1 MSPRNDIAI
10 YSPFAFSFYEDPGN
24 KAYQD
29 AKGGGGAEL
38 QTTLLARALARDGL
52 RVAHVVYPVEVIA
65 PDLPPSLEVVQRP
78 PRARRRD
85 VLGKLGE
92 TLGVWRALT
101 AADARLYVFRTGL
114 SGGIAAFVVG
124 ALLCLIRRRRLV
136 LAASND
142 LDFIFERPDRSRLT
156 EAMYRLALRQTRR
169 IVVQSEQQ
177 LGLARTAVGDS
188 GRVSLIPS
196 FAEPAE
202 DEPTPAQRDAFLW
215 VGRLVEYKLPL
226 HYVELARALPEVRFV
241 MVAPTTGE
249 TTQALEQQLAAA
261 TADVPNLEVLA
272 HLRRE
277 RTLELIGRSIAVVG
291 TSHHEGMPNVFLE
304 AWARGVPV
312 ISLHF
317 DPDGRIAREGMG
329 ICAQGSWE
337 RFVDAARMLRE
348 DQDLRGALGDS
359 GRSYVARVHSPAAVG
374 AQWITLLRGELGD

>member
-10 YSPFAFSFYEDPGN
+10 YSPFAFAFYEDPSSE
-24 KAYQD
+24 AYQD

-38 QTTLLARALARDGL
+38 QTTLLARILAGDGL
-52 RVAHVVYPVEVIA
+52 RVAHIVYPVAVIA
-65 PDLPPSLEVVQRP
+65 PQRPPSLEVVQRP

-92 TLGVWRALT
+92 TLGVWRALV

-114 SGGIAAFVVG
+114 SGGVAAFVVG
-124 ALLCLIRRRRLV
+124 ALFCFIRRRRLV

-156 EAMYRLALRQTRR
+156 EALYRLALTRTRR
-169 IVVQSEQQ
+169 VVVQSEQQ
-177 LGLARTAVGDS
+177 LGLARTAVGNS
-188 GRVSLIPS
+188 GRVRLIPS

-202 DEPTPAQRDAFLW
+202 DEATPPKRDAFLW

-226 HYVELARALPEVRFV
+226 RYVELAGALPDVRFV
-241 MVAPTTGE
+241 MIAPTTGE
-249 TTQALEQQLAAA
+249 TTQALKQQLAAE
-261 TADVPNLEVLA
+261 TTDLPNLEILA

-277 RTLELIGRSIAVVG
+277 RTLELIRRSIAVVG

-304 AWARGVPV
+304 AWSRGVPV

-329 ICAQGSWE
+329 ICAQGSWD
-337 RFVDAARMLRE
+337 RFVEAARRLRE
-348 DQDLRGALGDS
+348 DPELRATLGDS
-359 GRSYVARVHSPAAVG
+359 GRRYVARVHSPAIVG
-374 AQWITLLRGELGD
+374 AHWITLLRGELGD

>member
-1 MSPRNDIAI
+1 M
-10 YSPFAFSFYEDPGN
+10 
-24 KAYQD
+24 
-29 AKGGGGAEL
+29 
-38 QTTLLARALARDGL
+38 
-52 RVAHVVYPVEVIA
+52 
-65 PDLPPSLEVVQRP
+65 
-78 PRARRRD
+78 
-85 VLGKLGE
+85 LGKLGE
-92 TLGVWRALT
+92 TLGVWRALV

-124 ALLCLIRRRRLV
+124 ALLCFIRRRRLI

-156 EAMYRLALRQTRR
+156 EAMYRLALAHTRR

-177 LGLARTAVGDS
+177 LELARTAVGDS

-202 DEPTPAQRDAFLW
+202 DEATPSQRDAFLW

-226 HYVELARALPEVRFV
+226 RYVELARALPDVRFV

-249 TTQALEQQLAAA
+249 TTEALKQQLAAE
-261 TADVPNLEVLA
+261 TADVPNLEVLS

-291 TSHHEGMPNVFLE
+291 TSDHEGMPNVFLE
-304 AWARGVPV
+304 AWSRGVPV

-329 ICAQGSWE
+329 ICAEGSWD
-337 RFVDAARMLRE
+337 RFVEAAKRLRE
-348 DQDLRGALGDS
+348 DPELRAALGDS
-359 GRSYVARVHSPAAVG
+359 GRRFVTRVHSPATVG
-374 AQWITLLRGELGD
+374 AHWIALLRGELGD